1 MHLES
6 AISLT
11 RETTA
16 PVFFACFAGHS
27 FANLAVKAVKRKD
40 RKGMPQKAQR
50 RQTASLDG
58 ESAGSA
64 VARERPR

>member
-40 RKGMPQKAQR
+40 RKGMPQKAQ
-50 RQTASLDG
+50 
-58 ESAGSA
+58 
-64 VARERPR
+64 